1 MDWVISDTHFYHTNI
16 IKYCDRPFANAEE
29 MDSIMMFNWNK
40 AVEPED
46 TVYHLGDFAYG
57 KGSKERIR
65 WYLNQLNG
73 TKILIRGNH
82 DRETVSWYRSR
93 GFYNVIGGEYWEY
106 EKGVLLSHRPYP
118 TKYPMINI
126 YGHVH
131 NLMGI
136 TGTNYR
142 CVCVEQINYTPID
155 LQQLIKDIK
164 RG

>member
-29 MDSIMMFNWNK
+29 MDETIIHNWNSVVK
-40 AVEPED
+40 PDDFVW
-46 TVYHLGDFAYG
+46 HLGDFAFG
-57 KGSKERIR
+57 KGSIERIEEYVKR
-65 WYLNQLNG
+65 LNG
-73 TKILIRGNH
+73 KIMLIRGNH
-82 DRETVSWYRSR
+82 DRETKSWYQRR
-93 GFYNVIGGEYWEY
+93 GIWNVKGGEYWEY